1 MAFSAR
7 TSSERPKSLIFRNPP
22 SVPQPDDSPYYQY
35 PTPLSPVRNL
45 TSRAPPQPQSS
56 NDVRN
61 SLQRRFTTNALPSL
75 APIGEKR
82 QPNGQADGQ
91 TSTYNT
97 NRMSMTEKRA
107 RQYEQLLAQQ
117 RRIQAEM
124 AMIDPETRR
133 EVDEA
138 HALQQDINLFTS
150 GGLPDPG
157 TPPDNQPSNM
167 PINPPYTNRFST
179 STLASPGFSARPSR
193 SGSQMT
199 SPPSE
204 YANPYFPNQNLPS
217 QSVPNSQRNS
227 DHEES
232 DEDYNF
238 TYANVRL
245 KAGANPNRNSMPI
258 TSNYSITSFSP
269 NLNPVNGSAFPF
281 GDDEGRKS
289 KRSSAILTAS
299 PDSKTFLA
307 LHQTDDKFPILVRR
321 GTDTVTAFSGP
332 VTPLD
337 MSEELGQEYPRT
349 ERSIAARHRQSLP
362 PSAIRNSATFEGVSL
377 DSILSDAATV
387 KNTAANRR
395 SMEVKFS
402 GLGESKR
409 PGLLVSPQKNGM
421 NGNSKV
427 NSSYSTND
435 IPTLKSINNITHD
448 SKNTSAIQTPAEEV
462 PQSNQTH
469 LATNPVPTN
478 HSQSYFGQE
487 AENPYRPPPQARPV
501 YTGPT
506 MFQDAIAGAASH
518 NGTPSYS
525 GQTQAQPQNGYTALD
540 ALSNAY
546 NNMNVG
552 GPRSAHQSQWSA
564 HGPPPYQPTGSY
576 AGYPGYGPTNG
587 ARYPEGPGYS
597 APPRRGRESSNP
609 IMQARLVDLKG
620 EIYGLCKDQHG
631 CRFLQKK
638 LEERTP
644 ENTRLIFEETLPHV
658 VELMTDPFG
667 NYLCQKLLE
676 YANDEQRTALV
687 EAASKYM
694 VKIALNQHG
703 TRALQKMIE
712 FVSHPKQIVLVT
724 EALQNEVVQLIQD
737 LNGNHVIQKCLN
749 HLKQQDVQFIVNAVC
764 HHVVIVG
771 THRHGCC
778 VLQRCVDH
786 ASGIQKGQLV
796 GSITQQMFSL
806 VQDPFGNYVVQYIL
820 DLGEPAFTEPMC
832 RRMIGS
838 VSALARQKFSSN
850 VIEKGIRTASDE
862 LRRELVQEM
871 LDPVELQKMLRDS
884 FANYV
889 VQTAMDYADEDQK
902 TLLIDE
908 IRPIMPAIRH
918 TPHGRRIQT
927 KIQEYDGQNGNGGL
941 SPFNPSAN
949 NSIYGL
955 TGDAGVRPRFGQ
967 ATAFGA
973 SAHTPTPQYG
983 GYVGPSAP
991 AHAGGLAGR
1000 MGPSGPMTSPP
1011 PTSYGAPVNNMP
1023 QGTYSAPSAAPGGG
1037 ATNGGYP
1044 FSNSNSR
1051 FPAWPQ
1057 MPRGGGPT
1065 NGNQF

>member
-1 MAFSAR
+1 MAFPPR
-7 TSSERPKSLIFRNPP
+7 TSGERPKSLVFRT
-22 SVPQPDDSPYYQY
+22 PDEGSNFYQY
-35 PTPLSPVRNL
+35 PTPLSPIRNIA
-45 TSRAPPQPQSS
+45 SRGTNQPQTS

-82 QPNGQADGQ
+82 QPNGQVDGQ
-91 TSTYNT
+91 SNGYNS

-107 RQYEQLLAQQ
+107 RQYEALLAQQ

-138 HALQQDINLFTS
+138 QALQQDINLFTA
-150 GGLPDPG
+150 GGLLDPG
-157 TPPDNQPSNM
+157 TPPGDNLTSHPQM
-167 PINPPYTNRFST
+167 GPPNYTNRFST
-179 STLASPGFSARPSR
+179 STLASPGFSARQSR

-232 DEDYNF
+232 DDDYNF
-238 TYANVRL
+238 TFTNVRH
-245 KAGANPNRNSMPI
+245 KAGANPNRNSMPVN
-258 TSNYSITSFSP
+258 SNFSITSFSP
-269 NLNPVNGSAFPF
+269 NLNPVNGTSFPF

-321 GTDTVTAFSGP
+321 GTDTVAAFSGP
-332 VTPLD
+332 VTPLE
-337 MSEELGQEYPRT
+337 MSEDSGQDYPRT
-349 ERSIAARHRQSLP
+349 DRSTAARHRQSLP
-362 PSAIRNSATFEGVSL
+362 PSAIRNSATFEGISL

-402 GLGESKR
+402 GLGGEPKR
-409 PGLLVSPQKNGM
+409 PGLLVSPQKNGA
-421 NGNSKV
+421 NGNPKV
-427 NSSYSTND
+427 SSSYSTND
-435 IPTLKSINNITHD
+435 IPTLKSINSITHD
-448 SKNTSAIQTPAEEV
+448 SKNNSAVQTPSEEI
-462 PQSNQTH
+462 PQPSQNQSANFSKPLPPGPPSNQ
-469 LATNPVPTN
+469 
-478 HSQSYFGQE
+478 SQSYFGQE
-487 AENPYRPPPQARPV
+487 PENPYRAPPNAKQAVPV
-501 YTGPT
+501 YTGQN
-506 MFQDAIAGAASH
+506 MFQDAIAGAAS
-518 NGTPSYS
+518 
-525 GQTQAQPQNGYTALD
+525 PQNATSPYANQARYQNGGGFNMD
-540 ALSNAY
+540 NISNAFGG
-546 NNMNVG
+546 MNVAG
-552 GPRSAHQSQWSA
+552 NRSSHQSQWSQS
-564 HGPPPYQPTGSY
+564 PPYQQGGY
-576 AGYPGYGPTNG
+576 AGYQGYGPAGGN
-587 ARYPEGPGYS
+587 RYADGPGYS
-597 APPRRGRESSNP
+597 TQSRRPHRDSSNP
-609 IMQARLVDLKG
+609 IMHARLADLKG

-644 ENTRLIFEETLPHV
+644 ENIRLIFEETLPHV

-687 EAASKYM
+687 EAASQYM

-712 FVSHPKQIVLVT
+712 FVNSPDQIQLVT

-764 HHVVIVG
+764 HHVVTVG

-786 ASGIQKGQLV
+786 ASGKQKGQLV
-796 GSITQQMFSL
+796 GSITQNVFAL

-820 DLGEPAFTEPMC
+820 DLGEPTFTEPLC
-832 RRMIGS
+832 QRMVGS

-850 VIEKGIRTASDE
+850 VIEKGLRTASDE
-862 LRRELVQEM
+862 LRRQLVQEM
-871 LDPVELQKMLRDS
+871 INSAELQRMLRDS

-889 VQTAMDYADEDQK
+889 VQTAMDYADDDQK
-902 TLLIDE
+902 AALIDE
-908 IRPIMPAIRH
+908 IRPLMPAIRH
-918 TPHGRRIQT
+918 TPHGRRIGT
-927 KIQEYDGQNGNGGL
+927 KIQEYDQMNGNGGL
-941 SPFNPSAN
+941 ASYNPAAN
-949 NSIYGL
+949 NTIYGL
-955 TGDAGVRPRFGQ
+955 AGDAGVRPHFPQQNLGQHNMGYGGPPAQPPAPQFGGF
-967 ATAFGA
+967 AGPGA
-973 SAHTPTPQYG
+973 SAGNGGYG
-983 GYVGPSAP
+983 GPGGPVGNGGF
-991 AHAGGLAGR
+991 AG
-1000 MGPSGPMTSPP
+1000 P
-1011 PTSYGAPVNNMP
+1011 GAPV
-1023 QGTYSAPSAAPGGG
+1023 G
-1037 ATNGGYP
+1037 NGGYP
-1044 FSNSNSR
+1044 FSNGNGR

-1057 MPRGGGPT
+1057 MQRGGPAPPH
-1065 NGNQF
+1065 NANPF